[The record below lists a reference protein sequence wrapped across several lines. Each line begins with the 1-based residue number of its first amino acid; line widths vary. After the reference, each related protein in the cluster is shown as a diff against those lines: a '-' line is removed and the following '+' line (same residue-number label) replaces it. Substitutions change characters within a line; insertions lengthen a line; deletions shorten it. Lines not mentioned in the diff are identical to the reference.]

1 MKKGI
6 KIFIVIIISIIVL
19 CGVILF
25 INQKFPK
32 NIISNTN
39 RETANIKADKT
50 YKDNNI
56 ELLPKEYSLI
66 NAVVDNCVVSIHG
79 GKIYNKDE
87 LDRFL
92 KNVENNTQD
101 FIRCINYTIEG
112 DMIITDVYF
121 EGDNKFRAILDS
133 TRDKWSNEKDR
144 TYENCKFTKLEIEE
158 ASEGTN
164 ITLKEKV
171 EGNIEELVINWYNK
185 DVQVINDYE
194 NSNLKFS
201 LDA

>member
-39 RETANIKADKT
+39 RETANIKAE
-50 YKDNNI
+50 DNNI

-112 DMIITDVYF
+112 DMIITDVYY
-121 EGDNKFRAILDS
+121 EGDNNFRAILDN

-144 TYENCKFTKLEIEE
+144 TYEYCRFTKLEIEE
-158 ASEGTN
+158 TSEGTS
-164 ITLKEKV
+164 IKLKEKI
-171 EGNIEELVINWYNK
+171 EGNIEELVITWYNK
-185 DVQVINDYE
+185 DTQVINDYE
-194 NSNLKFS
+194 NSNLNFS